1 MLVCASSY
9 PAIYC
14 FLSSREN
21 FMIVVLEHLCV
32 QTNLV
37 VDCAASDMLLHCK
50 LEIAVKCLRVYATTV
65 FREV

>member
-1 MLVCASSY
+1 
-9 PAIYC
+9 
-14 FLSSREN
+14 
-21 FMIVVLEHLCV
+21 MIVVLEHLCV